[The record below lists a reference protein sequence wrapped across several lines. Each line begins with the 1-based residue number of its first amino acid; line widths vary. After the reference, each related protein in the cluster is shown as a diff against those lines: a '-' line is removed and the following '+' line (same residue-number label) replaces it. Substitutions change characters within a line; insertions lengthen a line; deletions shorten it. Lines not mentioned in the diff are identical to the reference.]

1 MIHCR
6 RGIMILI
13 VDYGMGNIHS
23 VSKALEYVT
32 NEEVVISAN
41 PEDLIKA
48 SRIVL
53 PGVGAFGEGIAS
65 LKNGGWMGVLKKAV
79 LQEKKPFFGICLGM
93 QMLAEESLEHGRYSG
108 LGWIKGNVTRF
119 MPTAPELK
127 IPHVGWND
135 VQFKKNNPLLQGV
148 REKADFYFVHSFH
161 LTNTE
166 PEIIA
171 ATCDYGY
178 PFVAAIKKDNI
189 FATQFHPEKSQQQGL
204 QILKN
209 FCQWKGE

>member
-1 MIHCR
+1 
-6 RGIMILI
+6 MILI
-13 VDYGMGNIHS
+13 VDYGMGNIRS
-23 VSKALEYVT
+23 VSKALECIT
-32 NEEVVISAN
+32 NEEVSISAV
-41 PEDLIKA
+41 PEDLTKA
-48 SRIVL
+48 SRVVL
-53 PGVGAFGEGIAS
+53 PGVGAFGDGIAS
-65 LKNGGWMGVLKKAV
+65 LKKGGWIDALKNAV
-79 LQEKKPFFGICLGM
+79 LQEKKPFLGICLGM
-93 QMLAEESLEHGRYSG
+93 QMLAEESFEHGRYPG

-119 MPTAPELK
+119 VPNTPELK

-135 VQFKKNNPLLQGV
+135 ILFKKDNPLFRGV

-161 LTNTE
+161 LTDTE

-171 ATCDYGY
+171 ATCEYGY

-209 FCQWKGE
+209 FCQWGGE